1 MIMQKR
7 KQTMKMNSQ
16 KKIDLEQCIH
26 DILKTDSKD
35 LNQKIF
41 MVLDEFKEMNE
52 NSNTPNRYV

>member
-1 MIMQKR
+1 
-7 KQTMKMNSQ
+7 MKMNSQ